1 MEYSTRNER
10 KRGFRFGWILLFLSL
25 ALVAMAGI
33 SVNKIRNGQPGFLT
47 NLWEKGINTE
57 ADAYLDGNALT
68 LPIPGYVKTVMLLGS
83 DYQPSIGFRTD
94 VMLLVAMNTK
104 TSEFHLLSFPRD
116 LWVNIPGVGP
126 QRLNTALPFG
136 GTELLSDTL
145 ALNFGFRP
153 DNFAMVDFDGF
164 KNIIDVMGG
173 IDVDVEKYMED
184 ECWLNDTG
192 WCVIQPGRQYMTAGD
207 AFWYV
212 RARKNTSDFDRNRRQ
227 QEVIKAMVSKALRP
241 TELPNL
247 PRVFNA
253 ISNTVET
260 NLKISDMFL
269 YVVPLSKFFDG
280 PDITSYQI
288 TPNEAVPGM
297 TDGGASVL
305 YPDVGAI
312 QAIIRQAL
320 WIE

>member
-1 MEYSTRNER
+1 MEYSTRDER
-10 KRGFRFGWILLFLSL
+10 KRGFPLGWILLIISL
-25 ALVAMAGI
+25 ALVVMAGI
-33 SVNKIRNGQPGFLT
+33 SINKIRNGQPGFMT
-47 NLWEKGINTE
+47 NLWEPAIAAE
-57 ADAYLDGNALT
+57 PDPYLDGSALT
-68 LPIPGYVKTVMLLGS
+68 LPIPSYVKTVMLLGS

-136 GTELLSDTL
+136 GTQLLSDTL

-164 KNIIDVMGG
+164 KHIIDVMGG
-173 IDVDVEKYMED
+173 IDVNVEKHMED

-192 WCVIQPGRQYMTAGD
+192 WCVIEPGRQYMTAGD

-241 TELPNL
+241 SELPNL
-247 PRVFNA
+247 PRVIQA
-253 ISNTVET
+253 VSETVET
-260 NLKISDMFL
+260 NMKMSDMLL
-269 YVVPLSKFFDG
+269 YALPLSKFING
-280 PDITSYQI
+280 PDITNFQI

-305 YPDVGAI
+305 YPDINAI

>member
-25 ALVAMAGI
+25 ALVALAGI
-33 SVNKIRNGQPGFLT
+33 SINKVRNGQPGFMT
-47 NLWEKGINTE
+47 NLWEKDTNTQP
-57 ADAYLDGNALT
+57 DPYLDGSALT
-68 LPIPGYVKTVMLLGS
+68 LSIPGYVKTVMLLGS

-164 KNIIDVMGG
+164 KHIIDVMGG

-184 ECWLNDTG
+184 GCWLNDTG

-247 PRVFNA
+247 GRVLKA
-253 ISNTVET
+253 SVSTVQT
-260 NLKISDMFL
+260 DLKITDMFL
-269 YVVPLSKFFDG
+269 YVVPLSKFFNG
-280 PDITSYQI
+280 PEITSFQI

>member
-173 IDVDVEKYMED
+173 IDVDVEKSMED

>member
-25 ALVAMAGI
+25 ALIVLAGI
-33 SVNKIRNGQPGFLT
+33 SINKIRNGQPGFMT
-47 NLWEKGINTE
+47 NLWNIETNAE
-57 ADAYLDGNALT
+57 PDPYLDGNALS

-153 DNFAMVDFDGF
+153 DNFAMIDFDGF
-164 KNIIDVMGG
+164 KYIIDVMGG

-192 WCVIQPGRQYMTAGD
+192 WCVIEPGRQYMTAGD

-241 TELPNL
+241 SELPNL
-247 PRVFNA
+247 PRVFKA
-253 ISNTVET
+253 ATETVET
-260 NLKISDMFL
+260 DLKVTDMFL
-269 YVVPLSKFFDG
+269 YVVPFSKFFDG
-280 PDITSYQI
+280 PDIISYQI
-288 TPNEAVPGM
+288 TPTEAVPGM

>member
-1 MEYSTRNER
+1 MKYTTRNER
-10 KRGFRFGWILLFLSL
+10 KRGFPFGWILLFISL
-25 ALVAMAGI
+25 ALLAMAGI
-33 SVNKIRNGQPGFLT
+33 SINKMRDGQPGFMT
-47 NLWEKGINTE
+47 NLWETE
-57 ADAYLDGNALT
+57 TNLEPDPYLDGSALT
-68 LPIPGYVKTVMLLGS
+68 LPVPGHIKTVMLLGS
-83 DYQPSIGFRTD
+83 DYQPTIGFRTD

-104 TSEFHLLSFPRD
+104 TSEFQLLSFPRD

-164 KNIIDVMGG
+164 KYIIDVMGG
-173 IDVDVEKYMED
+173 IDVDVEKRMED

-192 WCVIQPGRQYMTAGD
+192 WCVIEPGRQYMTAGD

-241 TELPNL
+241 SELPNL
-247 PRVFNA
+247 GRVLNA
-253 ISNTVET
+253 VSDTVET

-280 PDITSYQI
+280 PDITTYQI
-288 TPNEAVPGM
+288 TPAEAVPGM

-305 YPDVGAI
+305 YPDINAI

-320 WIE
+320 WID

>member
-1 MEYSTRNER
+1 MEYSTRNQH
-10 KRGFRFGWILLFLSL
+10 KRGFPFGWILLIVAIIFV
-25 ALVAMAGI
+25 ALAGI
-33 SVNKIRNGQPGFLT
+33 SINKIRNGQNGFMT
-47 NLWEKGINTE
+47 NLWEGDANTE
-57 ADAYLDGNALT
+57 PDPYLDGSALA
-68 LPIPGYVKTVMLLGS
+68 LPVPGYVKTVMLLGS
-83 DYQPSIGFRTD
+83 DYQPTIGFRTD

-116 LWVNIPGVGP
+116 LWVDIPGVGP

-136 GTELLSDTL
+136 GAELLSDTL

-164 KNIIDVMGG
+164 KHIIDVLDG

-184 ECWLNDTG
+184 ECWINDTG
-192 WCVIQPGRQYMTAGD
+192 WCVVQPGRQHMTAGD

-227 QEVIKAMVSKALRP
+227 QEVLRAMVSKALRP
-241 TELPNL
+241 SEIANLPN
-247 PRVFNA
+247 VIAA
-253 ISNTVET
+253 IDET
-260 NLKISDMFL
+260 IETDLKISDGFL
-269 YVVPLSKFFDG
+269 YVFPLSKFFDG
-280 PDITSYQI
+280 ADITSYQI

-305 YPDVGAI
+305 YPDFGAI

-320 WIE
+320 WID

>member
-260 NLKISDMFL
+260 NLKVSDMFL

>member
-25 ALVAMAGI
+25 ALVALAGI
-33 SVNKIRNGQPGFLT
+33 SINKIRNGQPGFMT
-47 NLWEKGINTE
+47 NLWQKESNTE
-57 ADAYLDGNALT
+57 PDAYLDGNALS
-68 LPIPGYVKTVMLLGS
+68 LSIPGYVKTVMLLGS

-260 NLKISDMFL
+260 NLKVSDMFL

-288 TPNEAVPGM
+288 TPN
-297 TDGGASVL
+297 
-305 YPDVGAI
+305 
-312 QAIIRQAL
+312 
-320 WIE
+320 

>member
-260 NLKISDMFL
+260 NLKLSDMFL

>member
-1 MEYSTRNER
+1 MEYSNGNER
-10 KRGFRFGWILLFLSL
+10 KRGFHFGWILLFLSL
-25 ALVAMAGI
+25 ALIALAGI
-33 SVNKIRNGQPGFLT
+33 SINKIRNGQPGFMT
-47 NLWEKGINTE
+47 NLWQKETNAE
-57 ADAYLDGNALT
+57 PDAYLDGNALS
-68 LPIPGYVKTVMLLGS
+68 LSIPGYVKTVMLLGS

-164 KNIIDVMGG
+164 KHIIDVMGG
-173 IDVDVEKYMED
+173 VDVDVEKYMED

-241 TELPNL
+241 SELPNL
-247 PRVFNA
+247 GRVFKA
-253 ISNTVET
+253 VSETVQT
-260 NLKISDMFL
+260 DLKVTDMFL
-269 YVVPLSKFFDG
+269 YVVPLSKFFEG
-280 PDITSYQI
+280 PDITTYQI
-288 TPNEAVPGM
+288 TPTEAVPGM

-305 YPDVGAI
+305 YPDIGAI

-320 WIE
+320 WLE

>member
-10 KRGFRFGWILLFLSL
+10 KCGFRFGWILLFLSL
-25 ALVAMAGI
+25 ALVALAGI
-33 SVNKIRNGQPGFLT
+33 SINKIRNGQPGFMT
-47 NLWEKGINTE
+47 NLWQKETNTE
-57 ADAYLDGNALT
+57 PDAYLDGNALS
-68 LPIPGYVKTVMLLGS
+68 LSIPGYVKTVMLLGS

-164 KNIIDVMGG
+164 KYIIDVMGG
-173 IDVDVEKYMED
+173 VDVDVEKYMED

-241 TELPNL
+241 SELPNL
-247 PRVFNA
+247 GRVFKA
-253 ISNTVET
+253 VSETVQT
-260 NLKISDMFL
+260 DLKVTDMFL
-269 YVVPLSKFFDG
+269 YVVPLSKFFDE
-280 PDITSYQI
+280 PDITTYQI
-288 TPNEAVPGM
+288 TPTEAVPGM

-305 YPDVGAI
+305 YPDIGAI
-312 QAIIRQAL
+312 QTIIRQAL
-320 WIE
+320 WLE

>member
-253 ISNTVET
+253 ISNIVET
-260 NLKISDMFL
+260 NLKVSDMFL

>member
-10 KRGFRFGWILLFLSL
+10 KRGSGFGWILLFLSL
-25 ALVAMAGI
+25 AIIVMAGI
-33 SVNKIRNGQPGFLT
+33 SVNKIRNGQPGFMT
-47 NLWEKGINTE
+47 NLWEKDLNIE
-57 ADAYLDGNALT
+57 PDAYLDGNALT
-68 LPIPGYVKTVMLLGS
+68 LPMPGYVKTVMLLGS

-173 IDVDVEKYMED
+173 VDVEVEKYMED
-184 ECWLNDTG
+184 ECWINDTG

-227 QEVIKAMVSKALRP
+227 QEVIKAMVSKALRIG
-241 TELPNL
+241 
-247 PRVFNA
+247 RAHV
-253 ISNTVET
+253 
-260 NLKISDMFL
+260 
-269 YVVPLSKFFDG
+269 
-280 PDITSYQI
+280 
-288 TPNEAVPGM
+288 
-297 TDGGASVL
+297 
-305 YPDVGAI
+305 
-312 QAIIRQAL
+312 
-320 WIE
+320 

>member
-1 MEYSTRNER
+1 MEYSTLNER

-25 ALVAMAGI
+25 ALVVMAGI
-33 SVNKIRNGQPGFLT
+33 SINKVRNGQPGFMT
-47 NLWEKGINTE
+47 NLWEKDTNVE
-57 ADAYLDGNALT
+57 PDAYLDGSALS

-164 KNIIDVMGG
+164 KYIIDVMGG

-192 WCVIQPGRQYMTAGD
+192 WCVIQPGRQFMTAGD

-241 TELPNL
+241 SELTNL
-247 PRVFNA
+247 GRVLKA
-253 ISNTVET
+253 AANTVQT
-260 NLKISDMFL
+260 DLKVTDMFL

-280 PDITSYQI
+280 PDITTYQI
-288 TPNEAVPGM
+288 TPSEAIPGM

-305 YPDVGAI
+305 YPDIGAI

>member
-1 MEYSTRNER
+1 MEYSTRNES
-10 KRGFRFGWILLFLSL
+10 KRRFPLGWILLFISL
-25 ALVAMAGI
+25 ALVILAGLSI
-33 SVNKIRNGQPGFLT
+33 NKIRNGQPGFMT
-47 NLWEKGINTE
+47 NLWEAETNPE
-57 ADAYLDGNALT
+57 PDAYLDGNALA
-68 LPIPGYVKTVMLLGS
+68 LPVPGYVKTVMLLGS
-83 DYQPSIGFRTD
+83 DYQPTIGFRTD

-116 LWVNIPGVGP
+116 LWVSIPGVGP
-126 QRLNTALPFG
+126 QRLNTAMPFG

-145 ALNFGFRP
+145 ALNFGIRP

-164 KNIIDVMGG
+164 KHIIDVMGG
-173 IDVDVEKYMED
+173 IDVDVEKHMED

-192 WCVIQPGRQYMTAGD
+192 WCVIEPGRQYMTAGD

-227 QEVIKAMVSKALRP
+227 HEVIKAMVSKALRP
-241 TELPNL
+241 TELRNL
-247 PRVFNA
+247 GRVLQAVNE
-253 ISNTVET
+253 TVET
-260 NLKISDMFL
+260 DLNIPDMFL
-269 YVVPLSKFFDG
+269 YVVPFSKFIDG
-280 PDITSYQI
+280 PDITTFQI
-288 TPNEAVPGM
+288 TPNEAIPGM

-305 YPDVGAI
+305 YPDINAI

>member
-1 MEYSTRNER
+1 MEYSTRNKR

-33 SVNKIRNGQPGFLT
+33 SINKIRNGQPGFMS
-47 NLWEKGINTE
+47 NLWEKDVNAE
-57 ADAYLDGNALT
+57 PDAFLDGNALT

-136 GTELLSDTL
+136 GNELLSDTL

-173 IDVDVEKYMED
+173 VDVDVEKYMED

-192 WCVIQPGRQYMTAGD
+192 WCVIEPGRQVHDRRRCLLVCTRPQKHLR
-207 AFWYV
+207 F
-212 RARKNTSDFDRNRRQ
+212 RPQPPSSRKLLGNGQ
-227 QEVIKAMVSKALRP
+227 QSTTTILIAQFAEVFKA
-241 TELPNL
+241 
-247 PRVFNA
+247 
-253 ISNTVET
+253 
-260 NLKISDMFL
+260 
-269 YVVPLSKFFDG
+269 
-280 PDITSYQI
+280 I
-288 TPNEAVPGM
+288 TPQCKRTSKSRICFICRSAFQ
-297 TDGGASVL
+297 VL
-305 YPDVGAI
+305 
-312 QAIIRQAL
+312 
-320 WIE
+320 

>member
-280 PDITSYQI
+280 PVITSYQI

>member
-10 KRGFRFGWILLFLSL
+10 KGGFPFGWILLFLSL
-25 ALVAMAGI
+25 ALVVLAGI
-33 SVNKIRNGQPGFLT
+33 SINKIRNGQPGFMT
-47 NLWEKGINTE
+47 NLWEGETATE
-57 ADAYLDGNALT
+57 PDPYLDGSALS
-68 LPIPGYVKTVMLLGS
+68 LSVPSYVKTVMLLGS
-83 DYQPSIGFRTD
+83 DYQPTIGYRTD
-94 VMLLVAMNTK
+94 VMMLVAMNTK
-104 TSEFHLLSFPRD
+104 TSEFHILSFPRD
-116 LWVNIPGVGP
+116 LWINIPGVGP
-126 QRLNTALPFG
+126 QRLNTAMPFG

-164 KNIIDVMGG
+164 KYIIDVMGG
-173 IDVDVEKYMED
+173 IDVDVEQHMED

-192 WCVIQPGRQYMTAGD
+192 WCVIEPGRQYMTAGD

-227 QEVIKAMVSKALRP
+227 QEVIKAMVSKTLRP
-241 TELPNL
+241 SELPNL
-247 PRVFNA
+247 SRVIKA
-253 ISNTVET
+253 IATTVET
-260 NLKISDMFL
+260 DLKVTDMFL
-269 YVVPLSKFFDG
+269 YVVPFSKFFDG
-280 PDITSYQI
+280 PNITTYQI

-305 YPDVGAI
+305 YPDTNAI
-312 QAIIRQAL
+312 QSIIRQAL

>member
-10 KRGFRFGWILLFLSL
+10 KGGFPFGWILLFLSL
-25 ALVAMAGI
+25 VLVVLAGI
-33 SVNKIRNGQPGFLT
+33 SINKIRNGQPGFMT
-47 NLWEKGINTE
+47 NLWEGETATE
-57 ADAYLDGNALT
+57 PDPYLDGSALS
-68 LPIPGYVKTVMLLGS
+68 LSVPSYVKTVMLLGS
-83 DYQPSIGFRTD
+83 DYQPTIGYRTD
-94 VMLLVAMNTK
+94 VMMLVAMNTK
-104 TSEFHLLSFPRD
+104 TSEFHILSFPRD
-116 LWVNIPGVGP
+116 LWINIPGVGP
-126 QRLNTALPFG
+126 QRLNTAMPFG

-164 KNIIDVMGG
+164 KYIIDVMGG
-173 IDVDVEKYMED
+173 IDVDVEQHMED

-192 WCVIQPGRQYMTAGD
+192 WCVIEPGRQYMTAGD

-227 QEVIKAMVSKALRP
+227 QEVIKAMVSKTLRP
-241 TELPNL
+241 SELPNL
-247 PRVFNA
+247 SRVIKA
-253 ISNTVET
+253 IATTVET
-260 NLKISDMFL
+260 DLKVTDMFL
-269 YVVPLSKFFDG
+269 YVVPFSKFFDG
-280 PDITSYQI
+280 PNITTYQI

-305 YPDVGAI
+305 YPDTNAI
-312 QAIIRQAL
+312 QSIIRQAL

>member
-25 ALVAMAGI
+25 ALVALAGI
-33 SVNKIRNGQPGFLT
+33 SINKVRNGQPGFMT
-47 NLWEKGINTE
+47 NLWEKDTNTE
-57 ADAYLDGNALT
+57 PDVYLDGSALT

-94 VMLLVAMNTK
+94 VMLLVAMDTR

-164 KNIIDVMGG
+164 KHIIDVMGG

-192 WCVIQPGRQYMTAGD
+192 WCVIQPGRQFMTAGD

-227 QEVIKAMVSKALRP
+227 QEVIKAIVSKALRP

-247 PRVFNA
+247 GRVFKA
-253 ISNTVET
+253 AAQTVQT
-260 NLKISDMFL
+260 DLKVTDMFL
-269 YVVPLSKFFDG
+269 YVVPLSKFFNG

-288 TPNEAVPGM
+288 TPAEAVPGM

-305 YPDVGAI
+305 YPDIGAI

>member
-10 KRGFRFGWILLFLSL
+10 KGGFPFGWILLFLSL
-25 ALVAMAGI
+25 ALVVLAGI
-33 SVNKIRNGQPGFLT
+33 SINKIRNGQPGFMT
-47 NLWEKGINTE
+47 NLWEGETATE
-57 ADAYLDGNALT
+57 PDPYLDGSALS
-68 LPIPGYVKTVMLLGS
+68 LGS
-83 DYQPSIGFRTD
+83 DYQPTIGYRTD
-94 VMLLVAMNTK
+94 VMMLVAMNTK
-104 TSEFHLLSFPRD
+104 TSEFHILSFPRD
-116 LWVNIPGVGP
+116 LWINIPGVGP
-126 QRLNTALPFG
+126 QRLNTAMPFG

-164 KNIIDVMGG
+164 KYIIDVMGG
-173 IDVDVEKYMED
+173 IDVDVEQHMED

-192 WCVIQPGRQYMTAGD
+192 WCVIEPGRQYMTAGD

-227 QEVIKAMVSKALRP
+227 QEVIKAMVSKTLRP
-241 TELPNL
+241 SELPNL
-247 PRVFNA
+247 SRVIKA
-253 ISNTVET
+253 IATTVET
-260 NLKISDMFL
+260 DLKVTDMFL
-269 YVVPLSKFFDG
+269 YVVPFSKFFDG
-280 PDITSYQI
+280 PNITTYQI

-305 YPDVGAI
+305 YPDINAI
-312 QAIIRQAL
+312 QSIIRQAL

>member
-173 IDVDVEKYMED
+173 INVDVEKYMED